1 MPLADLLFSPKKS
14 AKVAYMEEVKSEVL
28 NSAKHPEKVS
38 KVSARRAQAKMI
50 VKVEAIEISDSD
62 DHHSR
67 R

>member
-1 MPLADLLFSPKKS
+1 
-14 AKVAYMEEVKSEVL
+14 MEEVKSEVL
-28 NSAKHPEKVS
+28 NSAKRPEKVS
-38 KVSARRAQAKMI
+38 KVSAHRAQAKMI